1 MNKDRTQ
8 LLWVWALR
16 VWSKLQSGCLT
27 IYIEG
32 TRCKSSAAVFVN
44 VTGLIKVQ
52 PKALFLTQDSDTRLC
67 RKRGFRLHFDRTID
81 FHKNSSLLFG
91 LWAAASGVSRYD
103 RWNVSTFFSLSVHCL
118 ASAGH
123 DVEDLI
129 PQLKVRILEL
139 LLKMQPKLKVHT
151 PIVFV

>member
-1 MNKDRTQ
+1 MIAEMCR
-8 LLWVWALR
+8 
-16 VWSKLQSGCLT
+16 
-27 IYIEG
+27 
-32 TRCKSSAAVFVN
+32 
-44 VTGLIKVQ
+44 
-52 PKALFLTQDSDTRLC
+52 LF
-67 RKRGFRLHFDRTID
+67 
-81 FHKNSSLLFG
+81 
-91 LWAAASGVSRYD
+91 
-103 RWNVSTFFSLSVHCL
+103 FFSVHCL